1 MKILVIGATGS
12 IGLEVVDYAIAQGHD
27 VRAVVRKSSSTKYL
41 NESAEIYLAD
51 ITKTDELVGA
61 VKDIDAVVFT
71 HGVPSP
77 TPATSESVN
86 YGAVQNV
93 LDALQGKKVAIAL
106 MTAIGVTTRQSSY
119 NKSSQSGEWKL
130 RSERLVR
137 ASGNHYTIVRPG
149 WFDYQPA
156 SDNKF
161 WLAQGD
167 TRAHLNPSEIGV
179 ARVHIA
185 KVLVEALSSKAANGK
200 TFELYDQTGQEQSSL
215 ETEFAALKPDQKS
228 DSDGPLDNAGLPYD
242 EEPTRVKEALSR
254 IGSYSK

>member
-12 IGLEVVDYAIAQGHD
+12 IGREVVDYAIQLGHE
-27 VRAVVRKSSSTKYL
+27 VRAVVRKTSNTKYL
-41 NESAEIYLAD
+41 NNAAEIFVAD
-51 ITKTDELVGA
+51 ITKSDELVEA
-61 VKDIDAVVFT
+61 VNGIDAVVFT
-71 HGVPSP
+71 HGAPSP
-77 TPATSESVN
+77 TPSTSESVN
-86 YGAVQNV
+86 YGAVLNV
-93 LDALQGKKVAIAL
+93 LDALKGRRVAISL

-179 ARVHIA
+179 AREHIA
-185 KVLVEALSSKAANGK
+185 RVLVEALSSKSANGK
-200 TFELYDQTGQEQSSL
+200 TFELYDQTGDEQKELESEFASL
-215 ETEFAALKPDQKS
+215 EPDKKS
-228 DSDGPLDNAGLPYD
+228 DSDGPLDKAGLPYE
-242 EEPTRVKEALSR
+242 EEPTRVKKALAR
-254 IGSYSK
+254 ISSFSE

>member
-12 IGLEVVDYAIAQGHD
+12 IGQEVVHYAIDQGHS
-27 VRAVVRKSSSTKYL
+27 VRAVVRKTSNTKRL
-41 NESAEIYLAD
+41 DKAAEIVVAD
-51 ITKTDELVGA
+51 ITDANSLSDA
-61 VKDIDAVVFT
+61 VQGIDAVVFT

-86 YGAVQNV
+86 YGAVMNV
-93 LDALQGKKVAIAL
+93 LDALTGKKVAIAL

-167 TRAHLNPSEIGV
+167 TRAHLSPSEIGV
-179 ARVHIA
+179 SRVHIA
-185 KVLVEALSSKAANGK
+185 RVLVDSLTSAAANGK
-200 TFELYDQTGQEQSSL
+200 TFELYDQTGSEQEDL
-215 ETEFAALKPDQKS
+215 EAEFASLKPDSNS
-228 DSDGPLDNAGLPYD
+228 DTDGPLDNAGLPLN

-254 IGSYSK
+254 IGAY

>member
-12 IGLEVVDYAIAQGHD
+12 IGSEVVDYAIQAGNE
-27 VRAVVRKSSSTKYL
+27 VRAIVRKASNTKNL
-41 NESAEIYLAD
+41 NKSAELFVAD
-51 ITKTDELVGA
+51 ITKSEELVDA
-61 VKDIDAVVFT
+61 VKEIDAVVFT
-71 HGVPSP
+71 HGAPSP
-77 TPATSESVN
+77 TPSTSESVN
-86 YGAVQNV
+86 YGAVLNV
-93 LDALQGKKVAIAL
+93 LDALKGRKVAISL

-179 ARVHIA
+179 AREHIA
-185 KVLVEALSSKAANGK
+185 RVLVEALSSKSANGK
-200 TFELYDQTGQEQSSL
+200 TFELYDQPGDEQTDLESEFSS
-215 ETEFAALKPDQKS
+215 LKPDRKA
-228 DSDGPLDNAGLPYD
+228 DSDGHLDNAGLPYE
-242 EEPTRVKEALSR
+242 EEPTRVKEALAR
-254 IGSYSK
+254 IGSYSS

>member
-27 VRAVVRKSSSTKYL
+27 VRAVVRKSSNTKYL
-41 NESAEIYLAD
+41 NKSAEIYVAD

-119 NKSSQSGEWKL
+119 NKSSQSGEWNSDWSQSSSQENSGDCGELNLRFKL
-130 RSERLVR
+130 YRIGLR
-137 ASGNHYTIVRPG
+137 N
-149 WFDYQPA
+149 
-156 SDNKF
+156 
-161 WLAQGD
+161 AQY
-167 TRAHLNPSEIGV
+167 HL
-179 ARVHIA
+179 H
-185 KVLVEALSSKAANGK
+185 LSSHLP
-200 TFELYDQTGQEQSSL
+200 EL
-215 ETEFAALKPDQKS
+215 
-228 DSDGPLDNAGLPYD
+228 
-242 EEPTRVKEALSR
+242 R
-254 IGSYSK
+254 

>member
-27 VRAVVRKSSSTKYL
+27 VRAVVRKSSNTKYL
-41 NESAEIYLAD
+41 NKSAEIYLAD
-51 ITKTDELVGA
+51 ITKADELVGA

-93 LDALQGKKVAIAL
+93 LDALKGKKVAIAL

-179 ARVHIA
+179 AREHIA
-185 KVLVEALSSKAANGK
+185 RVLVEALSSKSANGK
-200 TFELYDQTGQEQSSL
+200 TFELYDQPGDEHRRRARQYRDARRRRRRTAVGAAHARAATQPGSAGSSRGQGR
-215 ETEFAALKPDQKS
+215 
-228 DSDGPLDNAGLPYD
+228 DG
-242 EEPTRVKEALSR
+242 
-254 IGSYSK
+254 

>member
-12 IGLEVVDYAIAQGHD
+12 IGSEVVDYAIQSGHE
-27 VRAVVRKSSSTKYL
+27 VRAVVRKTSNTKYL
-41 NESAEIYLAD
+41 NKAAEIFVAD
-51 ITKTDELVGA
+51 ITKADELVEA
-61 VKDIDAVVFT
+61 VKNIDAVVFT
-71 HGVPSP
+71 HGAPSP
-77 TPATSESVN
+77 TPSTSESVN
-86 YGAVQNV
+86 YGAVLNV
-93 LDALQGKKVAIAL
+93 LDALKGRRVSIAL

-185 KVLVEALSSKAANGK
+185 KVLVDALTSKAANGK
-200 TFELYDQTGQEQSSL
+200 TFELYDQLGDEQTDLESDFASL
-215 ETEFAALKPDQKS
+215 IPDRKA
-228 DSDGPLDNAGLPYD
+228 DSDGPLDKARLPY
-242 EEPTRVKEALSR
+242 EEDPTRVKEALSR
-254 IGSYSK
+254 IGSYSN

>member
-12 IGLEVVDYAIAQGHD
+12 IGHEVVDYAIERGHS
-27 VRAVVRKSSSTKYL
+27 VRAAVRKTANTRNL
-41 NESAEIYLAD
+41 NKAAELFVAD
-51 ITKTDELVGA
+51 IADARTLVDA
-61 VKDIDAVVFT
+61 VRDIDAVIFT
-71 HGVPSP
+71 HGQPSP

-86 YGAVQNV
+86 YGAVLNV
-93 LDALQGKKVAIAL
+93 LDVLKGKKVAIAL
-106 MTAIGVTTRQSSY
+106 MTAIGVTTRNSSY
-119 NKSSQSGEWKL
+119 NRGSQSGEWKL

-167 TRAHLNPSEIGV
+167 TRAHLSPSEIGV

-185 KVLVEALSSKAANGK
+185 RVLVDSLSSTAANGK
-200 TFELYDQTGQEQSSL
+200 TFELYDQTGSEQDDL
-215 ETEFAALKPDQKS
+215 ESEFASLKPDSKS
-228 DSDGPLDNAGLPYD
+228 DTDGPLDNAGLPLN
-242 EEPTRVKEALSR
+242 EEPTRVKEALAR
-254 IGSYSK
+254 IGAY

>member
-12 IGLEVVDYAIAQGHD
+12 IGQEVVHYAIDQGHS
-27 VRAVVRKSSSTKYL
+27 VRAVVRKTSNTKRL
-41 NESAEIYLAD
+41 DKAAEIVVAD
-51 ITKTDELVGA
+51 ITDANSLSDA
-61 VKDIDAVVFT
+61 VQGIDAVVFT

-86 YGAVQNV
+86 YGAVMNV
-93 LDALQGKKVAIAL
+93 LDALTGKKVAIAL

-137 ASGNHYTIVRPG
+137 ANGNHYTIVRPG

-167 TRAHLNPSEIGV
+167 TRAHLSPSEIGV
-179 ARVHIA
+179 SRVHIA
-185 KVLVEALSSKAANGK
+185 RVLVDSLTSAAANGK
-200 TFELYDQTGQEQSSL
+200 TFELYDQTGSEQEDL
-215 ETEFAALKPDQKS
+215 EAEFASLKPDSNS
-228 DSDGPLDNAGLPYD
+228 DTDGPLDNAGLPLN

-254 IGSYSK
+254 IGAY